1 MKISVFFDQ
10 ATLNHPLGFFKTNN
24 TYISWRNSIL
34 CMSEFVATLAAVLI
48 AVFAVAT
55 LFLVIAGN
63 YFFAGTVL
71 TFLAFAIYLR
81 EVSN

>member
-1 MKISVFFDQ
+1 
-10 ATLNHPLGFFKTNN
+10 
-24 TYISWRNSIL
+24 
-34 CMSEFVATLAAVLI
+34 MSEFVATLAAVLI